1 MFYDGIPATPNY
13 AGMAPTLVG
22 VYQVNV
28 TIPAN
33 APTGGTV
40 PLWLEVG
47 TSEISNTVLI
57 AIQ

>member
-1 MFYDGIPATPNY
+1 
-13 AGMAPTLVG
+13 VG